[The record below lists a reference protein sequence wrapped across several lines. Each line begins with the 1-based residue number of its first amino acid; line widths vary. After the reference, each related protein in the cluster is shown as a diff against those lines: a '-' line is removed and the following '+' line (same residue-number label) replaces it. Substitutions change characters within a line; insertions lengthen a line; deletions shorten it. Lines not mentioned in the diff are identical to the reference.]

1 MQTGEILQISS
12 FAWAF
17 YLLWKERLLSTKV
30 FSCFEELQTIK
41 QLEGKRL
48 ECESTS
54 FDTQVMHQS
63 RLLASGEETTDL
75 DKVVFLLA
83 AHLVNEAAG
92 GERF

>member
-1 MQTGEILQISS
+1 LFGRNDHSH
-12 FAWAF
+12 
-17 YLLWKERLLSTKV
+17 
-30 FSCFEELQTIK
+30 FSCIKDLQAIN
-41 QLEGKRL
+41 QLLEGERL

-83 AHLVNEAAG
+83 AHLVHEAAG